1 MQTRRNNSIMSS
13 MIIKYKCLRG
23 KKNRTKINEL
33 KKHI

>member
-23 KKNRTKINEL
+23 KKNQTKINEL